1 MRVVTVVGARPQ
13 FIKAAPVSAALRLQ
27 HEECLVHTGQHYDSE
42 LSGALIDEIGMPKPD
57 IALGIHGGSA
67 AEQLGRCVLALGE
80 ILAAQ
85 RPDAVMVYGD
95 TNSTLAGAL
104 AADRCGIP
112 LVHVEAGLRSF
123 DRRMPEERNRI
134 VTDHLSRLL
143 LCSSEPGAEQ
153 LRREGIA
160 TGVHVVGDV
169 MQDALLATQAR
180 LQGDASA
187 AILARYG
194 LVPGAYVL
202 ATIHRAENTDD
213 SSRLRAIL
221 SGLAAMG
228 VPVVLPLHPRTR
240 DAMASAGLH
249 AEGGVRTVSSLGHLE
264 FVALTSA
271 ARCVVTDSGGLQ
283 KEAFWLGVP
292 CVTVRTSTEW
302 TETVT
307 SGWNRLADASTSDIV
322 SAVAAATPR
331 PERPPLFGPP
341 GATTRIVELLP
352 RVLE

>member
-1 MRVVTVVGARPQ
+1 MRLVTVVGARPQ
-13 FIKAAPVSAALRLQ
+13 FIKAAPVSAALRE
-27 HEECLVHTGQHYDSE
+27 HHKECLVHTGQHYDPE
-42 LSGALIDEIGMPKPD
+42 LSGALIDEIGMPQPD

-67 AEQLGRCVLALGE
+67 AEQLGRCVLALNE
-80 ILAAQ
+80 VLVNQ
-85 RPDAVMVYGD
+85 QPDAVMVYGD

-134 VTDHLSRLL
+134 VADHLSSLL
-143 LCSSEPGAEQ
+143 LCSSESGAVQ

-160 TGVHVVGDV
+160 HGVHVVGDV

-180 LQGDASA
+180 LQGANSA
-187 AILARYG
+187 AILARFG
-194 LVPGAYVL
+194 LVPGGYVL

-213 SSRLRAIL
+213 LARLRAIL
-221 SGLAAMG
+221 GGLAAVG
-228 VPVVLPLHPRTR
+228 VPVILPLHPRTR
-240 DAMASAGLH
+240 QAMASSGLS
-249 AEGGVRTVSSLGHLE
+249 AEGRLSTVTSLGHLE

-307 SGWNRLADASTSDIV
+307 SGWNRLVDAQASDIV
-322 SAVAAATPR
+322 SAVGAATPQA
-331 PERPPLFGPP
+331 ERPALFGPT
-341 GATTRIVELLP
+341 GAAARIVELLP